1 MGAGAGAGVITLI
14 LNKEG
19 GNLLL
24 TWPRGRGTY
33 ENFDLSNRFFP
44 PSLPPST

>member
-1 MGAGAGAGVITLI
+1 MKGGEGGAGVVII

-24 TWPRGRGTY
+24 TWPRGRG
-33 ENFDLSNRFFP
+33 DL
-44 PSLPPST
+44 